1 MVCSL
6 LTNPGHHAAW
16 AVHGNCIKH
25 SMLSVKQ
32 PSFQIIGG
40 QQFTV
45 RQAPFPSA
53 TAGLVLDCAAK
64 CG

>member
-6 LTNPGHHAAW
+6 LTHPGYHAAW
-16 AVHGNCIKH
+16 AIYGNCIKH

-40 QQFTV
+40 QQFNV

-53 TAGLVLDCAAK
+53 TASFALDCAAK
-64 CG
+64 RG